1 MNTLRRKLEKIV
13 TDTRAGEMADACKIG
28 KTINVT
34 LKSVQKTW
42 CNMDLIHKDD
52 PSHIIHVN
60 KVLSQTTSGT
70 FLDCLGNHFEELLA
84 GKCEDWCKGIS
95 IAIEVLDALEE
106 SALCKVPSKS

>member
-1 MNTLRRKLEKIV
+1 MNNLRRKLEKIR
-13 TDTRAGEMADACKIG
+13 TDIRAGEMADACKIG

-34 LKSVQKTW
+34 LKSIEQTW
-42 CNMDLIHKDD
+42 CAPDLKHKDY
-52 PSHIIHVN
+52 PAHIIHVD
-60 KVLSQTTSGT
+60 KILSQITSGT
-70 FLDCLGNHFEELLA
+70 FLDCLGDHFDELLA